1 MPIIPCTGQSQAHGR
16 NRWFRL
22 AEAELTTH
30 NHGPAAEARLC
41 LDLYSRRRGQHA
53 PSLPVA
59 LEDPMSRYVIAPH
72 AAHHQVIVGWDPP
85 MQTLFG
91 QVFDTTVEEDDAA
104 CVLWVGL
111 EVQALTTVAA
121 LQDALQAYATLPT
134 AVVAQLQHDQA
145 TTPPRSALQE
155 RLLQWLHTA
164 RSQPG

>member
-1 MPIIPCTGQSQAHGR
+1 
-16 NRWFRL
+16 
-22 AEAELTTH
+22 
-30 NHGPAAEARLC
+30 
-41 LDLYSRRRGQHA
+41 
-53 PSLPVA
+53 
-59 LEDPMSRYVIAPH
+59 MSRYTIAPH
-72 AAHHQVIVGWDPP
+72 EAHHQVIVGWDPP

-91 QVFDTTVEEDDAA
+91 QVWDTTRAQDDAA

-121 LQDALQAYATLPT
+121 LQDVLQAYATLPA

-155 RLLQWLHTA
+155 HLLQWLYTA